1 MCNQNCRQGR
11 DCDCWQLTQQFEARN
26 DPPPMSRLDALFI
39 AGAIVLA
46 IASAVVMLVPV
57 PVKF

>member
-1 MCNQNCRQGR
+1 MCNHNCRQGR
-11 DCDCWQLTQQFEARN
+11 DCSCRHLTQQFEERQ
-26 DPPPMSRLDALFI
+26 DPPPMSRLDTLCV